1 MSNESAD
8 KKGHVLAGRYEI
20 IDEIGRGGFGMVYK
34 ARQLNMNREVAI
46 KVLPPQFMSVADVVE
61 RFKREAQLTS
71 QLKHPNTITIHDY
84 GQADDLLFI
93 VMELLDGEDLADV
106 LKRERC
112 LDTERIMHIARQT
125 LKSLAEAHEHGIVH
139 RDLKPENIF
148 LTRVGDDTDYVKIL
162 DFGIAK
168 LAQPS
173 TDVAEGRRLTVTGST
188 VGTPVYMSPEQAAGE
203 EVDHQTDLYALGIII
218 YEMACGKPPFA
229 DKNPVK
235 TMRAHLFSEVPPFP
249 EDSPLAG
256 SHIERVVMQALQK
269 DKPLRFQSAREFLTA
284 LETPTPEISGLP
296 VSFFSAPRANELT
309 KTYDKEPPTVELYDH
324 EDELDAPSFHEQN
337 TAAFDRIR
345 RNIDMSTGE
354 HEVAP
359 ITNPERDSIPFGAVL
374 PTQAPSH
381 KGRERVRES
390 ALLERP
396 RELSNG
402 LEHLS
407 NIGPGAAPRRAE
419 HVDIS
424 TSFFPND
431 ITPLP
436 SGGFQQSSGLT
447 SVSSI
452 LTVVEPP
459 PADEEI
465 FVLTQPKAQP
475 SLGEPVSAVLPPT
488 PHAPSRQSDQFT
500 RPAVSTSSQL
510 TSLPQDAPKRQK
522 IDEDGLEVGA
532 PPAAAVTPT
541 ASSDDWHWDP
551 THSHELARDVE
562 SGAYPQLQH
571 KQKQKKAKT
580 RSLIGLALILILF
593 CGGVAA
599 VLIGAGVIE
608 L

>member
-8 KKGHVLAGRYEI
+8 KRGHILAGRYEI

-93 VMELLDGEDLADV
+93 VMELLDGEDVADV
-106 LKRERC
+106 LKRERR
-112 LDTERIMHIARQT
+112 LSADRIMHIARQT
-125 LKSLAEAHEHGIVH
+125 LQSLAEAHAHGIVH

-203 EVDHQTDLYALGIII
+203 EVDHLTDLYALGIII

-249 EDSPLAG
+249 EDSTLAG
-256 SHIERVVMQALQK
+256 SHLERVVMQALQK

-296 VSFFSAPRANELT
+296 ASFFSAPQTNELT
-309 KTYDKEPPTVELYDH
+309 KTYDQEPPTVEIYDH
-324 EDELDAPSFHEQN
+324 EDDLDGPSFHEQN

-374 PTQAPSH
+374 PAH
-381 KGRERVRES
+381 EARERVRES
-390 ALLERP
+390 ALLDKP
-396 RELSNG
+396 RELDNG
-402 LEHLS
+402 LAHLS
-407 NIGPGAAPRRAE
+407 NIGPGVAPQRNE
-419 HVDIS
+419 HVDVS

-436 SGGFQQSSGLT
+436 PGGFQQSSGLT

-459 PADEEI
+459 PEDEEI
-465 FVLTQPKAQP
+465 FVLTQPKASAA
-475 SLGEPVSAVLPPT
+475 SLGDSVSAVLPP
-488 PHAPSRQSDQFT
+488 PPINPARQSDQFT
-500 RPAVSTSSQL
+500 RPAMSTSSQL
-510 TSLPQDAPKRQK
+510 ASLPQDVPRLRK
-522 IDEDGLEVGA
+522 IDEEGLEVGS
-532 PPAAAVTPT
+532 PPATAVTPT

-562 SGAYPQLQH
+562 SGAYPQLQQ

-580 RSLIGLALILILF
+580 RSLIGLALILVFL
-593 CGGVAA
+593 CGGIAA